1 MFPRLRHPQVVCWTQ
16 RFAKIKCGKREM
28 TSIPKNIDV
37 LVDWRDIKSY
47 KWFLPIQTRWK
58 DNDQYGHV
66 NNAVYQS
73 YFDSVAN
80 VFLIRHCGLNPTA
93 SAPIDGTDPLD
104 KGADHS
110 IAFIVECYSQFF
122 APISHPDIYMGTP

>member
-1 MFPRLRHPQVVCWTQ
+1 MAL
-16 RFAKIKCGKREM
+16 
-28 TSIPKNIDV
+28 
-37 LVDWRDIKSY
+37 
-47 KWFLPIQTRWK
+47 FLTK